1 MVSDVN
7 NRIWHLQNPD
17 EDLVYRLVHKAGLSD
32 IMARLLANRGVQTET
47 EARNFLKPSL
57 RNLLPFDSLPD
68 INIAV
73 DRIIKAIKD
82 RETIVIYGDYDA
94 DGVTATAVLVSFL
107 RSVGATVKTY
117 QPHRIR
123 EGYGLKVDALQD
135 LYEQGARLVV
145 VVDLGI
151 TDSEEVDW
159 ASSRGMEII
168 VVDHHHIPERLPK
181 ALALLD
187 PLTKEEAAPFHHLT
201 GVGLAFYLMLG
212 LRARL
217 RDEGFF
223 GEKKEPDLRH
233 YLDLVAIGTIADLMP
248 LTGLNRILV
257 AYGLKE
263 LGAERRPGVK
273 ALKAVSRLNRKR
285 VTAGQVAF
293 QLAPRLN
300 AAGRMDDAAIA
311 VSLLVAEDAAEA
323 EKLARKL
330 EKFNQERQQVE
341 ARILE
346 EAVRIIEK
354 EQPLQSS
361 YGLVLAGENWHPG
374 VIGIVASRIVDTY
387 SLPTAVVSMD
397 GDKGKG
403 SMRSVRGID
412 AWKALDDC
420 KDCLIGYG
428 GHEMAG
434 GFVVARDM
442 IETFRERFNEAVKA
456 QVAKSDVAMESEGR
470 KLLIDMEMEL
480 EDIDTALMQQM
491 AQLAPHG
498 VGNPEP
504 LFLARAVSCES
515 VRVVGTNHLKFQVYC
530 KSAESR
536 GKRGMDAIAFGMA
549 DRIEQLKAPVDLA
562 FTPTISEWENWE
574 RVEIKVKDFRK
585 HK

>member
-7 NRIWHLQNPD
+7 NRIWQLQNPD
-17 EDLVYRLVHKAGLSD
+17 EGLVYRLVHKAGLSD
-32 IMARLLANRGVQTET
+32 VMARLLVNRGVQTEN
-47 EARNFLKPSL
+47 EARHFLKPSL

-82 RETIVIYGDYDA
+82 REPIVIYGDYDA

-123 EGYGLKVDALQD
+123 EGYGLNVDALQD

-187 PLTKEEAAPFHHLT
+187 PLTSEQAEPFHHLT

-257 AYGLKE
+257 TYGLKE

-311 VSLLVAEDAAEA
+311 VNLLVADDPAEA

-330 EKFNQERQQVE
+330 KKFNQERQQVE
-341 ARILE
+341 AHILE
-346 EAVRIIEK
+346 EAISIVEK
-354 EQPLQSS
+354 ERMEES
-361 YGLVLAGENWHPG
+361 YALVLAGENWHPG
-374 VIGIVASRIVDTY
+374 VIGIVASRIVDAY
-387 SLPTAVVSMD
+387 SLPTAIISID
-397 GDKGKG
+397 GDRGKG

-420 KDCLIGYG
+420 KDCVIGYG

-442 IETFRERFNEAVKA
+442 IGAFRKRFNEAVKS
-456 QVAKSDVAMESEGR
+456 QVSSSDVAMESERR

-480 EDIDTALMQQM
+480 EDLDTALMQEM

-498 VGNPEP
+498 IGNPEP
-504 LFLARAVSCES
+504 LFMAQGVNCES
-515 VRVVGTNHLKFQVYC
+515 ARVVGTNHLRFQVSC
-530 KSAESR
+530 KSAGSR
-536 GKRGMDAIAFGMA
+536 NKRGMDAIAFGMA
-549 DRIEQLKAPVDLA
+549 DRIELLKAPVDLA
-562 FTPTISEWENWE
+562 FTPTLSEWENWE

-585 HK
+585 HV